1 MDEEQLEFFATLALI
16 KNGNVTEEKLDAA
29 STYANDALKETV
41 GLLSALLDGFKVLQA
56 ELIQK
61 DQAIEERNR
70 RIHNLSELLAETN
83 RRYQAAKADL
93 QEERRKRRITA

>member
-1 MDEEQLEFFATLALI
+1 MDEEQFEFFVTLALI

-41 GLLSALLDGFKVLQA
+41 GLLSALLDGFKALQA

-61 DQAIEERNR
+61 DQAIEERNH

-83 RRYQAAKADL
+83 RRYQARIAAF
-93 QEERRKRRITA
+93 RRSIRSSESFR